1 MDHHLRLVFTI
12 SQFYLELDETDP
24 GLDVDAG
31 VPHGGIE
38 PEILDLA
45 EEAEQSDHLVLGGLG
60 GDVGHLD
67 HPGVR
72 LHGDDHFRGSK
83 NDSEITL

>member
-1 MDHHLRLVFTI
+1 MNP
-12 SQFYLELDETDP
+12 QFYLELDETDP
-24 GLDVDAG
+24 GLNVDAS

-38 PEILDLA
+38 PKVLNLA
-45 EEAEQSDHLVLGGLG
+45 EEAEQRDHLVLGGLG

-72 LHGDDHFRGSK
+72 LHGDRFLWT
-83 NDSEITL
+83 I

>member
-1 MDHHLRLVFTI
+1 MNP
-12 SQFYLELDETDP
+12 QFYLELDETDP
-24 GLDVDAG
+24 GLNVDAS

-38 PEILDLA
+38 PKVLNLA
-45 EEAEQSDHLVLGGLG
+45 EEAEQRDHLVLGGLG

-72 LHGDDHFRGSK
+72 LHGDRF
-83 NDSEITL
+83 L